1 LPLKRHRAGVDKEK
15 MDFAVPL
22 VFLPGL
28 AIGSFLGVVAA
39 RVPLRRSV
47 VHPGSACMSCEAPI
61 RWYDNV
67 PVLSYAFLRGR
78 CRKCGIRIPPRDQ
91 AIELATALLLV
102 ACVVAFGFTLHAA
115 AAGIAC
121 GALVVVTATDL
132 ERRIVPNLVVLPA
145 AAAVLALQ
153 TAWHPSPEWALGAVG
168 AAGFLF
174 LAALAYPGGMGMG
187 DVKLALLIGALLGLT
202 TPVGILLGLFLAL
215 VPSAVLLARHGAR
228 ARKLGIPFA
237 PFLAAGA
244 VIALFAGEPILHAYL
259 GVMS

>member
-1 LPLKRHRAGVDKEK
+1 MVD
-15 MDFAVPL
+15 FVLPL

-28 AIGSFLGVVAA
+28 AVGSFLGVVAA

-67 PVLSYAFLRGR
+67 PVLSYALLRGR
-78 CRKCGIRIPPRDQ
+78 CRRCGIRIPPRDL

-102 ACVVAFGFTLHAA
+102 GCVLAFGLTTNAA

-121 GALVVVTATDL
+121 AALVVVTATDL
-132 ERRIVPNLVVLPA
+132 ERRIVPNRVVLPA
-145 AAAVLALQ
+145 AVAVLVLQ
-153 TAWHPSPEWALGAVG
+153 TVSHPSPEWAIGAVG

-174 LAALAYPGGMGMG
+174 LALLAYPAGMGMG
-187 DVKLALLIGALLGLT
+187 DVKLALLIGALLGVT
-202 TPVGILLGLFLAL
+202 TPVGLMLGLFLAL
-215 VPSAVLLARHGAR
+215 VPSVVLLARHGAG

-244 VIALFAGEPILHAYL
+244 VIALFAGHAILHAYL
-259 GVMS
+259 GVLR